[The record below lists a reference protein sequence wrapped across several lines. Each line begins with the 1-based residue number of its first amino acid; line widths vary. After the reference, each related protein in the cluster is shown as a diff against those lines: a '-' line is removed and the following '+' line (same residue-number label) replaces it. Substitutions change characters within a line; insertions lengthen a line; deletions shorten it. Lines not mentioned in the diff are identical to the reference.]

1 MSSRVFDDKYNAGDV
16 MYATQVVWLR
26 IVPQREAANKQSI
39 TVCHS
44 PTFITAAPLF
54 ALIKEKCTV
63 SAGNITAR
71 NTQTYVL

>member
-1 MSSRVFDDKYNAGDV
+1 MFDDKDNAGDV
-16 MYATQVVWLR
+16 MYATQVVWLC
-26 IVPQREAANKQSI
+26 IVPQRGAANKQSI

-71 NTQTYVL
+71 NMQTYEL